1 MKKKLKGICYPREKV
16 RKLFL
21 MTKLSLILMMFCL
34 QIQANGFSQHT
45 RLSIKM
51 DNVSVKQL
59 FVEIEKL
66 TDLAFVYNT
75 NDVDQLENIN
85 VNFTNEEI
93 DKILDYCLKGKGVE
107 YNIVNNHIVIKKVA
121 PAVPQVKQRILTG
134 KVIDKTNGEP
144 LPGATIKIKGTNIG
158 TATDIDGKFQLNVAS
173 EVPALEISFIGYKTQ
188 EISVGQRDDF
198 IIVLEPAAA
207 EMQEVVVTGIFTRKA
222 ESYTG
227 AARTMKAEDLAKVGN
242 ANVLQALK
250 NIDPSFQV
258 IESNEFGSDPNRV
271 PEIQMRGAS
280 SFSDMKDK
288 YQTNPN
294 QPLFIVDGFEQNI
307 EKVMDMDMNRVASI
321 TLLKDA
327 TAKALYGSKGAN
339 GVVVIETLRPEVGK
353 LKVNY
358 TGSIDIQAPDLSSY
372 DLCNARE
379 KLEVEKI
386 SGIYTSVNNNPLDQQ
401 SKDEAYQT
409 LKKEIE
415 SGVNTYWLDKPLR
428 TGVGHK
434 HSLSFEGGDEYIR
447 YSVDV
452 NYNNVKGVMKG
463 SERETFGGGFTFSYR
478 YKSLLFREQLS
489 VLFNKAENS
498 PYGTFGEYAK
508 LNPYWRPYNEDG
520 SIKEILG
527 YYNNLQNS
535 PIYNPLLNATL
546 NTNDIS
552 RYTDITNNF
561 YIEWNVLK
569 DLKATGR
576 VGVTHRTDE
585 SDIFYPRD
593 HTMFRNIDISDEE
606 YFKRGK
612 YTKTNGKLSNVNV
625 DVAMNYSK
633 IWDKHVLFANGQ
645 WSMSQN
651 QSQSVGI
658 EAQGFAN
665 NKLDYITHALQ
676 YKENGKPYGSESLSR
691 ETSVL
696 ASINYSYDMRY
707 LFDANYRANASSLFG
722 ADKRWGHFW
731 SVGIGW
737 NVHNESFLKGKEWLQ
752 QLKFRASTGYTGS
765 QNFNSYQAISTYRY
779 YSDEVYDNIIGS
791 YLISLAN
798 RDLQWQKTQDNNV
811 GVDLSVFNRLDVSF
825 DYYIKNT
832 SNLLTPV
839 TLPPSVG
846 FDTYIE
852 NLGKSQNK
860 GFEGR
865 INVRA
870 ISNNATDLHLNVFAS
885 VMHNTNKI
893 KEISDALSSINNQK
907 DSDKGL
913 SYDPDEK
920 NKTTKP
926 SVRYEE
932 GQSMSA
938 IWAVRSL
945 GIDPATGDELFLTK
959 DGQVTYKWNSDDQ
972 VVCGDALPKYTGT
985 FGFNLD
991 WKGFIINTSF
1001 YYRLGGQTYNQ
1012 TLIDKVEDG
1021 DLQYNVDRRVYTGRW
1036 TTPGQEAQYKRLTD
1050 PTYFTRPT
1058 SRFVQDLSE
1067 LQMTS
1072 LNVGYDFRNCE
1083 FLKRSRI
1090 ERLKLS
1096 FYMNDVFRAS
1106 TVKIERGTDYPFAR
1120 SFSFQLQAT
1129 F

>member
-75 NDVDQLENIN
+75 NDVDQLGNIN